1 MRFVTTP
8 EVLERSVTLE
18 KEIEQIE
25 DSIQANAA
33 AIAGEAEGMFGQ
45 RIRDSKL
52 VIYLI
57 EISKS
62 SIFSNIVVIL
72 FMYRKRVGWY
82 MDFSKVYGFIKG
94 EFFLSLS

>member
-33 AIAGEAEGMFGQ
+33 AIAGEAEGM
-45 RIRDSKL
+45 DTESK
-52 VIYLI
+52 IQ
-57 EISKS
+57 
-62 SIFSNIVVIL
+62 N
-72 FMYRKRVGWY
+72 W
-82 MDFSKVYGFIKG
+82 
-94 EFFLSLS
+94 

>member
-33 AIAGEAEGMFGQ
+33 AIAGEAEGMDTESRFKIGKLTN
-45 RIRDSKL
+45 RDNKTN
-52 VIYLI
+52 
-57 EISKS
+57 
-62 SIFSNIVVIL
+62 SIFSI
-72 FMYRKRVGWY
+72 
-82 MDFSKVYGFIKG
+82 
-94 EFFLSLS
+94 

>member
-33 AIAGEAEGMFGQ
+33 AIAGEAEGMFGH
-45 RIRDSKL
+45 RIRD
-52 VIYLI
+52 
-57 EISKS
+57 
-62 SIFSNIVVIL
+62 FQN
-72 FMYRKRVGWY
+72 W
-82 MDFSKVYGFIKG
+82 
-94 EFFLSLS
+94 